1 MNIQQVSMMKRD
13 YPRPRIQ
20 MVLAL
25 SLCLLLIPSIDCFE
39 FGQNYAHQLRSKY
52 KIGLD
57 QYRNAKSTDS
67 GITEQDVRVQRKRS
81 NEAPTGH
88 LVGARGADGGFLAFK
103 QVPAKFVEARQH
115 GQTTLQCSAAGSPAP
130 SLTWYKNGEP
140 IIKVPEIM
148 LYSDHG
154 SNEISGFSETEND
167 EKSLGVAYAELD
179 LECVGQEDAGFY
191 TCVASQGD
199 KTETVETE
207 VHVVSYGSGNCQ
219 PKSLTTSPPK
229 ISQYYQ
235 TYMMEMG
242 FDAHLKCVTVGRHS
256 TTWMGPDEQPITEGA
271 KFKILPD
278 GSLVIHNL
286 DFNDMG
292 VYVCVAKNKFG
303 HDLAETFVYPVAPM
317 Y

>member
-1 MNIQQVSMMKRD
+1 M
-13 YPRPRIQ
+13 
-20 MVLAL
+20 LAL
-25 SLCLLLIPSIDCFE
+25 SLCVCCFLVPTIDCFQ
-39 FGQNYAHQLRSKY
+39 FGHNYAHQLRSNY

-57 QYRNAKSTDS
+57 QYRDAKSVEPAPLD
-67 GITEQDVRVQRKRS
+67 EDVRVQRKRS
-81 NEAPTGH
+81 DGAPGGH
-88 LVGARGADGGFLAFK
+88 LLGPRSADGGFLTFK
-103 QVPAKFVEARQH
+103 QVPAKFIEARQH

-140 IIKVPEIM
+140 IIKVPEIVF
-148 LYSDHG
+148 YPGHS
-154 SNEISGFSETEND
+154 SNEISGIDPEST
-167 EKSLGVAYAELD
+167 EKSLGVAYAELEM
-179 LECVGQEDAGFY
+179 ECVTEEDAGIY
-191 TCVASQGD
+191 TCVANQEDKSQ
-199 KTETVETE
+199 TVETE
-207 VHVVSYGSGNCQ
+207 VHVVSFGAGNCQ

-242 FDAHLKCVTVGRHS
+242 YDAHLKCVTVGRHS
-256 TTWMGPDEQPITEGA
+256 TTWMGPDETPITEGE

-278 GSLVIHNL
+278 GSLVIHAL

-292 VYVCVAKNKFG
+292 VYVCIAKNKFG